1 MTIQIKICG
10 LSTPETVDA
19 AVDAGATHIGL
30 VHFPPSPRHLE
41 ADAAARLRARVPA
54 SVKVVLLTA
63 NADPMTLA
71 VAVDRVKPDILQF
84 HGREAPEWVGAVR
97 EQTKLEVWKGIG
109 LREASTLERSVKW
122 LGKADRLLWDAP
134 AKALPGGN
142 GEAFDWAL
150 LAGHEHALPWALA
163 GGLTPYNVAE
173 AIRQTGATL
182 IDTSSGVEREKGVK
196 DVDLIHAFCEA
207 ARTALEERT

>member
-1 MTIQIKICG
+1 MAIQIKICG
-10 LSTPETVDA
+10 LTTPETVDA

-41 ADAAARLRARVPA
+41 AEEAARLRARVPA

-71 VAVDRVKPDILQF
+71 MAVEAVRPDILQF
-84 HGREAPEWVGAVR
+84 HGRETPEWIGMVR
-97 EQTKLEVWKGIG
+97 EQTGLEVWKGVG
-109 LREASTLERSVKW
+109 LRDAGTLERAGKW
-122 LGKADRLLWDAP
+122 RGKVDRLLFDAP

-150 LAGHEHALPWALA
+150 LAGHEHATPWGLA
-163 GGLTPYNVAE
+163 GGLTPDNVAQ
-173 AIRQTGATL
+173 AVRMTGATL
-182 IDTSSGVEREKGVK
+182 VDTSSGVEREKGVK
-196 DVDLIHAFCEA
+196 DVGLIRDFCEA
-207 ARTALEERT
+207 ARHP